1 MAYLAEVLA
10 LLPQKVLSLQ
20 QRTFMSH
27 STVPSKSRLRQYREA
42 ALRIPPVAHRG
53 QRGFGFM
60 RKGIDCSRGAW
71 KVGCRNRPKDTRDVR
86 ISVQFLSRYDR
97 KLMSLDSLRTPRR
110 SANTSNRANDI
121 PCCSLWIS
129 SWQNTAKVGNS
140 SRHGTNSDWQQR
152 CELFTIRPLTFCLDS
167 LHTST
172 ARKTRAT

>member
-27 STVPSKSRLRQYREA
+27 SPMPSKSRLRQYREA

-60 RKGIDCSRGAW
+60 RKGLDCSRGAW
-71 KVGCRNRPKDTRDVR
+71 KVGCRNRTKDIRDVR
-86 ISVQFLSRYDR
+86 ISVLFLSPYDR
-97 KLMSLDSLRTPRR
+97 KLMSLDSLQTPRR

-121 PCCSLWIS
+121 PCCSLWIF
-129 SWQNTAKVGNS
+129 SWQNTAKVGDS
-140 SRHGTNSDWQQR
+140 SRPGNKSDFQQR
-152 CELFTIRPLTFCLDS
+152 CEPSTMRPLTFCLDS
-167 LHTST
+167 LHTLM